1 MLYLFYFYVLY
12 QNFDFRTSAEQD
24 LNYGSL
30 RKLIPT
36 RSVRVVLAVEGNNFV
51 ADPDPEGEL
60 DDVRVGVR
68 TRKSEVPGRLFVRH
82 VRKQLNLAENSN
94 KFLAGKFKPSFG
106 GKFNLKLGGKL

>member
-1 MLYLFYFYVLY
+1 M
-12 QNFDFRTSAEQD
+12 
-24 LNYGSL
+24 
-30 RKLIPT
+30 
-36 RSVRVVLAVEGNNFV
+36 RVVLAVEGNNFV

-106 GKFNLKLGGKL
+106 GKFKLKLGGKLKMCLAPIPRYGGLNFTHQGLCLSGSLKG